1 MTNPTKE
8 KIESLSE
15 KLDILVNG
23 MKPIDVFS
31 PEWDLK
37 VSEYILLS
45 LKISKCYESIKFM

>member
-23 MKPIDVFS
+23 MKPIDVF
-31 PEWDLK
+31 PPPNG
-37 VSEYILLS
+37 I
-45 LKISKCYESIKFM
+45 